1 MDRII
6 NRIVRLIR
14 RGYSRGMIISEM
26 LDDIDIFS
34 KEKLFEIAKCRIRGK
49 RKFGKLAEK
58 LFFDEDGLRYSTPPE
73 VAMYRAKRLRY
84 ETIADVSC
92 GVGIQAIYFAMES
105 ERVIAVEKDP
115 VRLKLAQFNA
125 EAFGLDN
132 IEFINGDATSKDV
145 AESVKAD
152 VVFSD
157 PSRKPEEP
165 VRYLDTLNPSP
176 IQIYEMYSRITNRI
190 AFELPPQM
198 SKENIVLDGEKEYI
212 SLNFRLNRLALY
224 MGDLKSCDTSAVS
237 IPSEEKVTDRD
248 KRVEIKKETRPLLYL
263 YEVDPALHKAEL
275 LKNLM
280 GKLEFDGHALMVS
293 RRRTLLTSDEVYE
306 SAFLRRYNILATC
319 KFDVQS
325 IKSTLKKLDVSKVTL
340 RIDIDPKEYWSLRNE
355 IERDLV
361 GEKKIHLFRM
371 GDRALI
377 AERESS

>member
-6 NRIVRLIR
+6 NGIVRLIR
-14 RGYSRGMIISEM
+14 KGYSRGMIVSEM
-26 LDDIDIFS
+26 IDDIDIFS

-125 EAFGLDN
+125 EVFGLDN
-132 IEFINGDATSKDV
+132 IEFINGDATSKEV

-157 PSRKPEEP
+157 PSRKPEEL

-176 IQIYEMYSRITNRI
+176 IKIYEIYSRMTSRI
-190 AFELPPQM
+190 AFELPPQI
-198 SKENIVLDGEKEYI
+198 SKENIILDGEKEYT
-212 SLNFRLNRLALY
+212 SLDFRLNRLALY
-224 MGDLKSCDTSAVS
+224 MGELKSCDTSAVS

-248 KRVEIKKETRPLLYL
+248 KRVEIRKGGRPLLYL
-263 YEVDPALHKAEL
+263 YEVDPTLHKAEL
-275 LKNLM
+275 LENLM

-325 IKSTLKKLDVSKVTL
+325 IKSTLRKLDVGKVTL
-340 RIDIDPKEYWSLRNE
+340 RMDIDPGEYWSLRNE
-355 IERDLV
+355 IEKDLA
-361 GEKKIHLFRM
+361 GERKIHLFRM
-371 GDRALI
+371 EDKALI